1 MSNLQE
7 KYMAEEMKRHLT
19 ENILPFWK
27 GLKDEEHGGFYGF
40 VGPDLSVD
48 KQAVK
53 GCILNSRILW
63 FFSNA
68 AMALKDD
75 SLLEY
80 AGHAYKFFEE
90 YCLDKEY
97 GGVFWSVTYDGK
109 PEDTTKHIY
118 NQAFAVYALSSYFA
132 ASKEPSAIEYAWQ
145 LFDVIEKQGF
155 DEGGYKEALD
165 RSFAPAENDKLSENG
180 VMADRT
186 MNTLLHIFEAYTELL
201 RVTND
206 NRVREKLLWILDT
219 FRNKIYNPTLH
230 RQEVFFDNDMNSII
244 DLHSY
249 GHDIETS
256 WLLDRGLAVIGDEAL
271 TKQWRPIIAE
281 LVEEVYKKA
290 YYNNSL
296 SNECEKGV
304 VDKKRVWWVQGEAVV
319 GFYNQYQNAPE
330 RTEYREAAENI
341 WNFIKTYVVDK
352 RAGSEWF
359 MHVNDIGEPET
370 DKPIVEPWK
379 CPYHNGRMCMEIMR
393 RMA

>member
-1 MSNLQE
+1 MQ
-7 KYMAEEMKRHLT
+7 KHLT

-27 GLKDEEHGGFYGF
+27 GLKDEERGGFYGF

-80 AGHAYKFFEE
+80 ARHAYRFFED

-132 ASKEPSAIEYAWQ
+132 ASKDPAAIEHAWR

-206 NRVREKLLWILDT
+206 DRVREKLLWILDT
-219 FRNKIYNPTLH
+219 FKNKIYNPVLH
-230 RQEVFFDNDMNSII
+230 RQEVFFDNNMNSII

-256 WLLDRGLAVIGDEAL
+256 WLLDRGLAVIGDEEL
-271 TKQWRPIIAE
+271 TKNWRPIIAD

-330 RTEYREAAENI
+330 HAEYLEASQNI

-359 MHVNDIGEPET
+359 MHVNDKGEPET

>member
-1 MSNLQE
+1 MKTAS
-7 KYMAEEMKRHLT
+7 MAEEMKQHLT
-19 ENILPFWK
+19 QGILPFWE
-27 GLKDEEHGGFYGF
+27 GLKDEEQGGFYGF
-40 VGPDLSVD
+40 VGPDLKVD

-75 SLLEY
+75 SLLAY
-80 AGHAYKFFEE
+80 AGHAYRFFEDC
-90 YCLDKEY
+90 CLDREY
-97 GGVFWSVTYDGK
+97 GGVFWSVTWDGK
-109 PEDTTKHIY
+109 PEDTTKHVY
-118 NQAFAVYALSSYFA
+118 NQAFAIYALSSYYA
-132 ASKEPSAIEYAWQ
+132 ASGEEGALKRAWE
-145 LFDVIEKQGF
+145 LFDLVETKGF

-165 RSFAPAENDKLSENG
+165 RAFQPAENDKLSENG

-186 MNTLLHIFEAYTELL
+186 MNTLLHVFEAYTELL

-219 FRNKIYNPTLH
+219 FRDKIYNPKLH
-230 RQEVFFDNDMNSII
+230 RQEVFFDNEMNSLI

-256 WLLDRGLAVIGDEAL
+256 WLLDRGLAAVGDEKL
-271 TKQWRPIIAE
+271 TEKWRPIIAD
-281 LVEEVYKKA
+281 LVQEVYNKA
-290 YYNNSL
+290 YYNHSL

-304 VDKKRVWWVQGEAVV
+304 VDKKRVWWVQAEAVV

-330 RTEYREAAENI
+330 HREYLEAAEDI
-341 WNFIKTYVVDK
+341 WNFIKTHVVDK

-359 MHVNDIGEPET
+359 MHVNDAGEPET

>member
-1 MSNLQE
+1 MSIADNTR
-7 KYMAEEMKRHLT
+7 MAEEMRGHLT

-27 GLKDEEHGGFYGF
+27 GLKDEEQGGFYGF
-40 VGPDLSVD
+40 VGPDLQID
-48 KQAVK
+48 KRAIK

-68 AMALKDD
+68 AMALGDD

-80 AGHAYKFFEE
+80 ADHAYKFFEKH
-90 YCLDKEY
+90 CLDKEY

-109 PEDTTKHIY
+109 PEDDTKHIY
-118 NQAFAVYALSSYFA
+118 NQAFAVYALSSYYA
-132 ASKEPSAIEYAWQ
+132 AAKNPSAIEQAWQ
-145 LFDVIEKQGF
+145 LFDIIEKQGF

-230 RQEVFFDNDMNSII
+230 RQEVFFDNNMNSII

-271 TKQWRPIIAE
+271 TKQWRPIIAD

-296 SNECEKGV
+296 SNECERGV

-319 GFYNQYQNAPE
+319 GFYNQYRNAPE
-330 RTEYREAAENI
+330 HTEYREAAENI

-352 RAGSEWF
+352 REGSEWF
-359 MHVNDIGEPET
+359 MHVSDVGEPET

>member
-1 MSNLQE
+1 MS
-7 KYMAEEMKRHLT
+7 MAGEMREHLKD
-19 ENILPFWK
+19 NILPFWK

-40 VGPDLSVD
+40 VGPDLKVD
-48 KQAVK
+48 RQAVK

-68 AMALKDD
+68 AVALKDN

-80 AGHAYKFFEE
+80 AKHAYEFFENA
-90 YCLDKEY
+90 CLDKEY
-97 GGVFWSVTYDGK
+97 GGVFWSVTYDGR

-118 NQAFAVYALSSYFA
+118 NQAFAVYALSSYIA
-132 ASKEPSAIEYAWQ
+132 ASGDPRAKERVWQ

-165 RSFAPAENDKLSENG
+165 RSFAPTDNDKLSENG

-201 RVTND
+201 RVTGD
-206 NRVREKLLWILDT
+206 ERVKEKLLWILDT
-219 FRNKIYNPTLH
+219 FRDKIYNPSLH
-230 RQEVFFDNDMNSII
+230 RQEVFFDNEMNSII

-256 WLLDRGLAVIGDEAL
+256 WLIDRGLAVIGDEAM
-271 TKQWRPIIAE
+271 TKSWRPIIAD

-290 YYNNSL
+290 YYNDSL
-296 SNECEKGV
+296 SNECERGV
-304 VDKKRVWWVQGEAVV
+304 VDTKRVWWVQAEAVV

-330 RTEYREAAENI
+330 HGEYLEAAEKI
-341 WNFIKTYVVDK
+341 WGFIKTYVVDK

-359 MHVNDIGEPET
+359 MNVSDKGEPQK

-379 CPYHNGRMCMEIMR
+379 CPYHNGRMCMEMIKR
-393 RMA
+393 SRAANGI